1 MDLKHKLI
9 GMVRLIRPEL
19 PAAAGL
25 CVVLGEV
32 LALGALPPIR
42 SLVLGFLAGFFLSAT
57 ALITNDVFD
66 LEVDRVNA
74 PGRPLP
80 AGLLTPREAM
90 LEGLV
95 VGLLGLAAAA
105 FLHPLALLMGVIAW
119 AVGFLYNWKFKEA
132 GLLGNLMVS
141 TSVGLTFVLG
151 GIGVGRPG
159 SPVVWA
165 FAAIVFFFDLAE
177 EIAGDAMDAEGD
189 QKRHSHSFAIRWG
202 KERAL
207 SLSGLL
213 FFLVVMLTFVPVV
226 EGWLGLT
233 YLFIIAVMDALIIYF
248 GTRLL
253 KSQTPEAGRAW
264 MRRLYISGTL
274 GLLAFLIGTFFR
286 R

>member
-105 FLHPLALLMGVIAW
+105 FLHPLALLMGAIAW
-119 AVGFLYNWKFKEA
+119 AVGFLYNWKLKEA

-213 FFLVVMLTFVPVV
+213 FLLVVMLTFVPVV

-264 MRRLYISGTL
+264 MRRLYLSGTL
-274 GLLAFLIGTFFR
+274 GLLAFLIGIFL
-286 R
+286 